1 MKFFESEQKSRTKS
15 CKKYPFRSKL
25 IHDHAD
31 FDVTTYLALAKQ
43 WKSFAKLNLCAK
55 PGRFKLHRH
64 PGSIMPSY
72 SATKTLEAV
81 SLGTKIM

>member
-55 PGRFKLHRH
+55 IELKVDQLLFL
-64 PGSIMPSY
+64 Y
-72 SATKTLEAV
+72 NF
-81 SLGTKIM
+81 